1 MNNPFDDEAG
11 TFHVLV
17 NAEWQHSLWPTFAS
31 VPDGWK
37 IVMESRSRK
46 DCLDYINNR
55 WTDMRPR
62 SLVVMLDKDKATA

>member
-11 TFHVLV
+11 TFHALV
-17 NAEWQHSLWPTFAS
+17 NAEGQHSLWPKFAI
-31 VPDGWK
+31 VPDGWT

-46 DCLDYINNR
+46 DCLDYINTR

-62 SLVVMLDKDKATA
+62 SLVEMSEKDKSTG